1 MLHIC
6 RVDLWPCIAALLFS
20 PSPSVSHMCS
30 RTHLPTAL
38 MKMPEG
44 NGVQETSTVFV
55 TLLYPNIAKDHFGNT
70 GTWTLIYN
78 QGFEVTLSH
87 RKWLVKFDYDRATH
101 KSFCGKGIPGWTHDT
116 LIRQWFCFS
125 AQKIGYTPSLNIVP
139 IAADN
144 QHLGNR
150 FAAPTTKALKELVNQ
165 LPKEF
170 DWRSPP
176 GGESVVT
183 SVRDQ
188 LECGSCYAFASAAA
202 LESRIRI

>member
-20 PSPSVSHMCS
+20 LSSSVSHMFS
-30 RTHLPTAL
+30 RTHLQTAL

-78 QGFEVTLSH
+78 QGFEITLSH
-87 RKWLVKFDYDRATH
+87 RKWLVMFDYDSVTL
-101 KSFCGKGIPGWTHDT
+101 KSDCGRGIPGWTHDT

-125 AQKIGYTPSLNIVP
+125 AQKVGYTPSLNIVP
-139 IAADN
+139 IAVDN
-144 QHLGNR
+144 QYLGNR
-150 FAAPTTKALKELVNQ
+150 LYQKNTDFISQIN
-165 LPKEF
+165 
-170 DWRSPP
+170 
-176 GGESVVT
+176 SV
-183 SVRDQ
+183 
-188 LECGSCYAFASAAA
+188 
-202 LESRIRI
+202 